1 MKKIALLFAVAACAA
16 TILPSCS
23 KKVPDDDKKPYDE
36 YAVDLG
42 LSVKWASINVGATAE
57 KDLGK
62 YYGWGE
68 VSDKADGVYYD
79 WDSYEVFKGI
89 DTDDASRDAALST
102 LYDDKLVLKKE
113 HDVAH
118 VQWGGSWRMP
128 TMEEFDELLNK
139 CTWVMEPSD
148 IEQWTAKTPGGWR
161 ITSKINGKSIF
172 LTAAGMRTNKDLEK
186 DKADRP
192 IIGLPIAM
200 RMLTLSQMASAGSR
214 TFPLRPSNTFALDAV
229 CVRFALNKL
238 RRHRLLRK

>member
-42 LSVKWASINVGATAE
+42 LSVKWASINVGATTE

-148 IEQWTAKTPGGWR
+148 IEQWTAETPGGWR

-172 LTAAGMRTNKDLEK
+172 LPAAGMRTNKDLEK
-186 DKADRP
+186 DKGRQT
-192 IIGLPIAM
+192 GLLLDC
-200 RMLTLSQMASAGSR
+200 RSR
-214 TFPLRPSNTFALDAV
+214 
-229 CVRFALNKL
+229 
-238 RRHRLLRK
+238 